1 MLVLQREF
9 QFYFAFVQAFLTLVG
24 ERSIWS
30 FLEFPRPV
38 AICRSVKDKGASF
51 GMKREEGG
59 RCVIRERGTGGKEEI
74 YGGEKLPRESRGEI
88 KYCRGLPSEFYQV
101 C

>member
-1 MLVLQREF
+1 M
-9 QFYFAFVQAFLTLVG
+9 
-24 ERSIWS
+24 
-30 FLEFPRPV
+30 